1 MLCTVSFLL
10 IFININILP
19 QWGSPPLYSSKKK
32 KKKRKNKPSCHCL
45 CFLLLLHMHIRI
57 GMFVLWN
64 LSQWKIPCSL
74 KRKKKNHLHLLY
86 SFLSFLICHAVMLL
100 HPQSTWGHNSHL
112 SNFITSQKISFRIA
126 FRVLIQNRTCD
137 STLLFPH
144 RAAYEVR
151 TSLNTSEYISSVV
164 QCEISTMI

>member
-1 MLCTVSFLL
+1 MLCTAFYLFLL
-10 IFININILP
+10 ILIYYHSGGLP
-19 QWGSPPLYSSKKK
+19 RCTVQKEK

-100 HPQSTWGHNSHL
+100 HPLSTWGHNSHL